1 MKMRGL
7 CLLIN
12 IEVEFNIYRQVFLI
26 SVKFIFQFVF
36 VSVSIVFSN
45 FVDDVMNINLVVIW
59 IFDVF
64 LSKWVFKII

>member
-45 FVDDVMNINLVVIW
+45 FVDDVMNINLVVI
-59 IFDVF
+59 
-64 LSKWVFKII
+64 

>member
-1 MKMRGL
+1 MMMRGL

-64 LSKWVFKII
+64 LFKWVFKIN